1 MIRRSVGSASRPVY
15 GVKDV
20 AYIPLDYSRA
30 TVVLNRI
37 ITRIRRSV
45 AQPRLNSYEH
55 DSKQAGETNSLH
67 VKWAPQ
73 HLPTTTPDPV
83 SILSSSP
90 TSSGY
95 SSPTSSGISIAP
107 LAKTLA
113 DRLSFWKS
121 KFNPGTDEAS
131 LIASKASGDHET
143 LGELLDDIDNGD
155 TTNLEPNKVIE
166 DIMKAAAATEPES
179 SDQKHRAMDDKV
191 LKETVRQFTK
201 GGMYFSYTFGMLPQ
215 LVGDFS
221 KFLYRPFELTPTEA
235 TTSGAVEKAGCL
247 ISGS

>member
-1 MIRRSVGSASRPVY
+1 
-15 GVKDV
+15 VKDV
-20 AYIPLDYSRA
+20 AYIPLEYSRA
-30 TVVLNRI
+30 TVVLDKI
-37 ITRIRRSV
+37 IARVRRSV
-45 AQPRLNSYEH
+45 AQPQANSYEQ

-73 HLPTTTPDPV
+73 HLPTTTPDAT

-90 TSSGY
+90 PSSGY
-95 SSPTSSGISIAP
+95 STPTSSGVAIAP

-121 KFNPGTDEAS
+121 KSHPEAT
-131 LIASKASGDHET
+131 LVASKTSGDHDT

-155 TTNLEPNKVIE
+155 TASLEPNKVIE
-166 DIMKAAAATEPES
+166 DIMNAAAATEPES

-201 GGMYFSYTFGMLPQ
+201 GGMYFSYTFGRLQQ
-215 LVGDFS
+215 LVGDSS
-221 KFLYRPFELTPTEA
+221 KLFYRPFELTPTEA
-235 TTSGAVEKAGCL
+235 TTSGAIEKAGCL